1 LGISFADFLS
11 ANISKGTYM
20 TTIMALIPARSG
32 SKGVPHKNIKLLGE
46 HPLIEWSI
54 AACKAVASI
63 NRIIVST
70 DSEEY
75 AQLSRKLGAEV
86 PFLRPTELSG
96 DRSTDYD
103 FIKHALDWFSQNGG
117 EPEYIVHIR
126 PTTPYRDPV
135 LIDQAVAAFIN
146 HPHATALRSVHPM
159 SESAYKTFEI
169 APGGQL
175 KRVASESTE
184 LDAANNARQQFP
196 TTYIANGYVDVLSTT
211 FIRKMQQIHGN
222 QVMPFITPLANEVD
236 TMDDFSMLEMELQNH
251 PEFATRL
258 FK

>member
-1 LGISFADFLS
+1 MPSIV
-11 ANISKGTYM
+11 
-20 TTIMALIPARSG
+20 ALIPARSG
-32 SKGVPHKNIKLLGE
+32 SKGVPHKNIKLLGD

-54 AACKAVASI
+54 AACKATASI
-63 NRIIVST
+63 NRVIVST

-75 AQLSRKLGAEV
+75 AHLSRKMGAEV
-86 PFLRPTELSG
+86 PFLRPAEIAG

-103 FIKHALDWFSQNGG
+103 FIKHALDWFSHNGG
-117 EPEYIVHIR
+117 EPDYVVHIR
-126 PTTPYRDPV
+126 PTTPFRDPA
-135 LIDQAVAAFIN
+135 LIDLAVAAFIN
-146 HPHATALRSVHPM
+146 DSRATALRSVHQM

-196 TTYIANGYVDVLSTT
+196 ATYIANGYVDVLSTS
-211 FIRKMQQIHGN
+211 FIREMQLIHGGH
-222 QVMPFITPLANEVD
+222 VLPFLTPLTNEVD
-236 TMDDFSMLEMELQNH
+236 TMDDFSMLEIELQNY
-251 PEFATRL
+251 PSFATRL

>member
-1 LGISFADFLS
+1 MPSIF
-11 ANISKGTYM
+11 
-20 TTIMALIPARSG
+20 ALIPARSG
-32 SKGVPHKNIKLLGE
+32 SKGVPHKNVKLLGD

-54 AACKAVASI
+54 AACKATASI

-75 AQLSRKLGAEV
+75 AQISRKMGAEV
-86 PFLRPTELSG
+86 PFLRPAEISG

-103 FIKHALDWFSQNGG
+103 FIKHALDWFSQNNG
-117 EPEYIVHIR
+117 EPDYIVHIR
-126 PTTPYRDPV
+126 PTTPFRNPM
-135 LIDQAVAAFIN
+135 LIDQAVAAFIG
-146 HPHATALRSVHPM
+146 HPQATALRSVHPM
-159 SESAYKTFEI
+159 SESAYKTFEV

-196 TTYIANGYVDVLSTT
+196 ATYIANGYVDVLSTA
-211 FIRKMQQIHGN
+211 FIRKMQLIHGN
-222 QVMPFITPLANEVD
+222 HVLPFFTPTVNEVD
-236 TMDDFSMLEMELQNH
+236 TVEDFSMLEMELQNH
-251 PEFATRL
+251 PEFTTRL